1 MYSYK
6 NYLLDL
12 SFHQKLF
19 KNVFAYFI
27 FYAFI
32 FFAIFSTFFCVLS
45 IFIGALLYLV
55 FWCLQKYFLCFHLIV
70 YIL

>member
-1 MYSYK
+1 MYNYK
-6 NYLLDL
+6 NYLLNL

-32 FFAIFSTFFCVLS
+32 IFFFFAIFSTYFCVLS

-55 FWCLQKYFLCFHLIV
+55 FWYLQKYIFYVFIW
-70 YIL
+70 